1 MYLPFRQSIQS
12 LQEFKKVLDFFRA
25 IRYNNQWIWLYGQAV
40 KTPPSHGGY
49 SGSNPDRVT
58 TLIKG
63 RSVHLPFFI
72 PKKGDVMKMVK
83 HIILW
88 KLKDMPETEKAKK
101 VQKIKEGL
109 EGLAGKIP
117 GMTDIHVIID
127 KLATSTADAMLDSTF
142 ESAEA
147 LKVYSSHP
155 DHVAVADTF
164 IRPYIE
170 IRSCIDYEI

>member
-1 MYLPFRQSIQS
+1 
-12 LQEFKKVLDFFRA
+12 
-25 IRYNNQWIWLYGQAV
+25 
-40 KTPPSHGGY
+40 
-49 SGSNPDRVT
+49 
-58 TLIKG
+58 
-63 RSVHLPFFI
+63 
-72 PKKGDVMKMVK
+72 MKMVK

-117 GMTDIHVIID
+117 GMTDIHVITD
-127 KLATSTADAMLDSTF
+127 KLDTSTADAMLDSTF

-155 DHVAVADTF
+155 DHVNVADTF

>member
-1 MYLPFRQSIQS
+1 MVKRLRLRPLTAATRVRIPIESPHR
-12 LQEFKKVLDFFRA
+12 KKAGLCTCLF
-25 IRYNNQWIWLYGQAV
+25 
-40 KTPPSHGGY
+40 SY
-49 SGSNPDRVT
+49 SENGVATKR
-58 TLIKG
+58 
-63 RSVHLPFFI
+63 
-72 PKKGDVMKMVK
+72 VK

-88 KLKDMPETEKAKK
+88 KLKEMSETEKAER

-109 EGLAGKIP
+109 EGLSGKIP